1 MSYLVLA
8 RKYRPATFDEVV
20 EQSHVTQTLINA
32 ISSGRVAHAI
42 LFAGPRGTGK
52 TTVARILAKA
62 LNCIKGPSPIPCNK
76 CKSCKEISHGT
87 GIDVLEIDGASN
99 NGVEQIRE
107 LRENVKYMPAYSRYK
122 IYIIDEVHMLTPA
135 AFNALLKTLEEPPPH
150 IIFLFATTEPHKIPI
165 TILSRCQRHDL
176 KRINLKSITDHLSK
190 LCKKEKIDVDYESLF
205 TLARE
210 GGGSMRD
217 ALSLLDQVLVSSD
230 KSINQK
236 QILEILGAID
246 RQYIF
251 ELSYALIKGSV
262 SDSINILDN
271 LYDNGNEIKSILK
284 DIIEHF
290 RNLLLVKSSRNIDK
304 LINLPEY
311 EIELM
316 KKQIENISF
325 VFINQIIDILFKQE
339 TAIYYSNMPKI
350 ALEMAFVKIASIK
363 PAFTIDELI
372 EKIDHLTNEII
383 KNPETTIVINQHK
396 DEISTKQNE
405 QLINTIQETQNSNDE
420 NLKYVNNVNNDIKHS
435 QTFEKNNIIED
446 KKTINVEKLAEY
458 SSEDSYEQTIN
469 KILSIFTIKSPS
481 IIGILKSV
489 KFVFSKDEVILKT
502 GNDSFVVQ
510 MLSHKKNILEKVFTE
525 FFKKQMSIKIE
536 KDKNDVS
543 NAEKRKIEMKKENNI
558 KYELSNHEKIK
569 DICKMFNGEI
579 VDVSVVST

>member
-62 LNCIKGPSPIPCNK
+62 LNCIKGPAAIPCNK
-76 CKSCKEISHGT
+76 CKSCKEISQGT

-217 ALSLLDQVLVSSD
+217 ALSLLDQVLVSCD

-236 QILEILGAID
+236 QILEIIGAID

-262 SDSINILDN
+262 SDAINILDT
-271 LYDNGNEIKSILK
+271 LYDNGNEIKNILK

-290 RNLLLVKSSRNIDK
+290 RNLLLVKSAKNIDK

-339 TAIYYSNMPKI
+339 TAVYYSNMPKI

-383 KNPETTIVINQHK
+383 NNPETTIVINQQK
-396 DEISTKQNE
+396 DEISTKQNK
-405 QLINTIQETQNSNDE
+405 QLINTIQETKNFDDE
-420 NLKYVNNVNNDIKHS
+420 NSKNVNKNIKHS
-435 QTFEKNNIIED
+435 ETFEKNNSIED
-446 KKTINVEKLAEY
+446 KKTINVEKFAEH
-458 SSEDSYEQTIN
+458 SLEDSYDQTIN

-489 KFVFSKDEVILKT
+489 KFVFSNDEVILKT
-502 GNDSFVVQ
+502 ANDSFGVQ
-510 MLSHKKNILEKVFTE
+510 MLSNKKDILEKAFSE

-543 NAEKRKIEMKKENNI
+543 NVEKRKIEMKKENNI

-579 VDVSVVST
+579 VDISVVST